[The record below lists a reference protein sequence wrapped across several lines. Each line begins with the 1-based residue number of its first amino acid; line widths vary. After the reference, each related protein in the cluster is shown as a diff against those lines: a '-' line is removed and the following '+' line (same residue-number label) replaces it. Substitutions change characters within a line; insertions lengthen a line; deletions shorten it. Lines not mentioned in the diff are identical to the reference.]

1 MAKKVRAITVT
12 LGLTDMVTFTEG
24 DYNPNGDHAV
34 MVNADQAGDALAF
47 IAKGGS
53 VRNVLAHLEAARRA
67 PGDELVA
74 AITLGFKNLGYEL
87 HAVRECIAQNA
98 QIASGFDPLTGQY
111 RK

>member
-1 MAKKVRAITVT
+1 M
-12 LGLTDMVTFTEG
+12 
-24 DYNPNGDHAV
+24 
-34 MVNADQAGDALAF
+34 
-47 IAKGGS
+47 
-53 VRNVLAHLEAARRA
+53 AHLEAARRA

-74 AITLGFKNLGYEL
+74 AINLGFKNLGYEL